1 MERILKDIRYGIR
14 GLLRHRGFTAIALA
28 TLAVGI
34 GANTA
39 IFSVVNATLLRPLP
53 FKDSNQLVMLWQTV
67 PQTSQAP
74 TAEPN
79 FLDYREQN
87 QVFEHMAAFNGANLT
102 LTGGPDPE
110 RLRGGRVTADF
121 FNVLGVQALM
131 GRTFLPQDDQ
141 AGNNTVAVLS
151 HGLWQRRFN
160 SDPSIVGQT
169 IQLDSK
175 PYTVVGVLP
184 ADFEFSVPT
193 VFAPAQLWIPIV
205 MRRDKAQ
212 RTNNYLRVIARLK
225 PGASIENAQG
235 DINGIAQRI
244 AASYPE
250 VGGLGVKL
258 VPLREQ
264 IVGNVR
270 HILLL
275 LLGAVGFVLLI
286 ACANVANLQLVR
298 ASGRQKEFAI
308 RAALGAERKHVIQQ
322 LLIESLIL
330 ALIGAVLG
338 VGLAWLGI
346 KLVGVS
352 ALGQTPNGATASL
365 DLTVLAY
372 TLLVTLL
379 TGILAGLAPIFHT
392 STSWLIQT
400 LKEGG
405 RNPGASTAGR
415 RLRSALTV
423 TEIALSLVLLVG
435 AGLLLRSFQLLLD
448 VKPGFEPKNVLTLR
462 LVLPRYAYPDAA
474 RQTAF
479 YNQALERVGALPGV
493 KAVGGINDL
502 PLTADRDSTN
512 IAIEGHPPL
521 DVSQLPLAEVRS
533 VTPHYFETMT
543 IPLVEGRAFTTAD
556 TESTLPVVIINQ
568 TLAHRFFANESPV
581 GRRIMLEAA
590 SPDQPWMTIVG
601 VVADVRDLGLEKHAD
616 LEVYQPYQQNTLS
629 FMNIVARTEGDPRNL
644 AGSMR
649 NEIRALDRGLPVV
662 APEPMENV
670 VEASIAAR
678 RFNLT
683 LLGVFA
689 GLALFLAAVGIYG
702 VMSYGV
708 SQRTQEIGIRVALGA
723 TAVDILKLILRNGM
737 ILAGAGILIGLV
749 GAIALSRLM
758 TGLLFGITATDTLT
772 FAGVSITMLL
782 VALAASYLPARR
794 ATKIDPLEAL
804 RNG

>member
-14 GLLRHRGFTAIALA
+14 GLLKQRAFTAIAVA

-53 FKDSNQLVMLWQTV
+53 FKDPDQLVMLWQV
-67 PQTSQAP
+67 AQQSSQSS

-87 QVFEHMAAFNGANLT
+87 HVFEHMAAFNGGNLT

-121 FNVLGVQALM
+121 FNVLGVQPLI

-141 AGNNTVAVLS
+141 AGNNTVVVLS

-160 SDPSIVGQT
+160 SDQSIVGQT

-184 ADFEFSVPT
+184 ADFDFSIPT
-193 VFAPAQLWIPIV
+193 YFAPAQLWVPIV
-205 MRRDKAQ
+205 LRRDKAQ
-212 RTNNYLRVIARLK
+212 RTNNYLRVIGRLK
-225 PGASIENAQG
+225 PGATIEQAQG
-235 DINGIAQRI
+235 ELNGIAGGI
-244 AASYPE
+244 ASSYPE

-258 VPLREQ
+258 IPLREQ

-275 LLGAVGFVLLI
+275 LMGAVGFVLLI

-298 ASGRQKEFAI
+298 ASARQKEFAI
-308 RAALGAERKHVIQQ
+308 RAALGAGRRHVVQQ
-322 LLIESLIL
+322 LLIESMLL
-330 ALIGAVLG
+330 ALVGAVLG
-338 VGLAWLGI
+338 VGLAWLAI

-352 ALGQTPNGATASL
+352 ATGQPAGGATVGL
-365 DLTVLAY
+365 DLMVLLY
-372 TLLVTLL
+372 TLGVSLF
-379 TGILAGLAPIFHT
+379 TGLLAGLAPTFHT
-392 STSWLIQT
+392 SSTWLIES

-405 RNPGASTAGR
+405 KNPGASAAGR
-415 RLRSALTV
+415 RIRSALTV
-423 TEIALSLVLLVG
+423 AEIALSLVLLVG

-479 YNQALERVGALPGV
+479 YNQAIERIGALPGV
-493 KAVGGINDL
+493 KNVGGINDL
-502 PLTADRDSTN
+502 PLTADRDSTE
-512 IAIEGHPPL
+512 IAIEGNAPL
-521 DVSQLPLAEVRS
+521 NVNQLPLTEVRS
-533 VTPHYFETMT
+533 VTPHYFETMN
-543 IPLVEGRAFTTAD
+543 IPLVEGRIFGTND
-556 TESTLPVVIINQ
+556 TESTLPVVIVNQ
-568 TLAHRFFANESPV
+568 TLARRFFPNESPV

-590 SPDQPWMTIVG
+590 TPNQPWMTIIG
-601 VVADVRDLGLEKHAD
+601 VVADVRDLGLDKHAD
-616 LEVYQPYQQNTLS
+616 LEVYQPYQQHTLS

-644 AGSMR
+644 AGSLR
-649 NEIRALDRGLPVV
+649 NEIRTLDRSLPVA
-662 APEPMENV
+662 APELMENV
-670 VEASIAAR
+670 VASSIAAR
-678 RFNLT
+678 RFTLT

-708 SQRTQEIGIRVALGA
+708 SQRTQEIGIRMALGA
-723 TAVDILKLILRNGM
+723 TAVDILKLILSKGM
-737 ILAGAGILIGLV
+737 ILAGIGIVVGLIG
-749 GAIALSRLM
+749 ALALTRLM
-758 TGLLFGITATDTLT
+758 TGLLYGITATDTLT

-782 VALAASYLPARR
+782 VAIAASYLPARR
-794 ATKIDPLEAL
+794 ATKIDPQDAL
-804 RNG
+804 RNV